1 MTVYL
6 PNRFLALSL
15 GPPIEQSVSKLVADV
30 TNSSSPV
37 SVEKLTG
44 GITNQLILAEQDGLK
59 MLVRSFGKG
68 TDSFIDRDR
77 EFAVHQCL
85 QTLGLAPKLYC
96 RFGNGLIYGYV
107 PGRPTSADELGD
119 EYIMRQV
126 SHRLAQWHAKLKPED
141 VARSLSHKKLGDF
154 WQVLELWVE
163 LCPDGVLPLSQ
174 AELKQQF
181 DFLRSNIY
189 DRGGD
194 CVMGHCDLLGANI
207 LVPHEIPRKASP
219 QNSVNEDAFLRPE
232 SPYEST
238 GGLSPT
244 PIDTEPN
251 LQDSIASDAA
261 FIDYEYAIPCPR
273 AFDISNHFQEW
284 QGYECLKSRVPRPD
298 ASSKKLVYWCE
309 HYLHTFTSLTDKKQ
323 NLEDL
328 IAELQAWWGMPGF
341 YWGVWSAIQS
351 KSSDIDFDYHAYASN
366 RFQEYLNWRMTW
378 IQASS

>member
-1 MTVYL
+1 MYL
-6 PNRFLALSL
+6 PDRFLSPSSDSSL
-15 GPPIEQSVSKLVADV
+15 DDRVSELVANV
-30 TNSSSPV
+30 TNSSTPV
-37 SVEKLTG
+37 VVEKLTG

-85 QTLGLAPKLYC
+85 QALGLAPKLYC

-107 PGRPTSADELGD
+107 PGRPTSAEELGD

-141 VARSLSHKKLGDF
+141 VSQCLSHKKLGDF
-154 WQVLELWVE
+154 WQVLELWVTI
-163 LCPDGVLPLSQ
+163 CPDGVLSLSQ
-174 AELKQQF
+174 AELKTEF
-181 DFLRSNIY
+181 DFLKSEIFN
-189 DRGGD
+189 RGGD

-207 LVPHEIPRKASP
+207 LVPNDIPAGASSQNPASEDDLLRPASP
-219 QNSVNEDAFLRPE
+219 D
-232 SPYEST
+232 EST
-238 GGLSPT
+238 GGLSPA
-244 PIDTEPN
+244 PIDTEPEI
-251 LQDSIASDAA
+251 QDSIASDAA
-261 FIDYEYAIPCPR
+261 FIDYEYAIPCSR

-284 QGYECLKSRVPRPD
+284 QGYECLKSRVPRPEL
-298 ASSKKLVYWCE
+298 SSKKLVYWCE

-366 RFQEYLNWRMTW
+366 RFQEYLDWRKSW
-378 IQASS
+378 VK